1 MDTIL
6 AGTTSLFG
14 YTLHTP
20 AGQITAADP
29 LQWNSDSPVTTGQVG
44 GGPWVM
50 SNHSKNIP
58 TASDFITW
66 VTTVFNPSGKF
77 ARGGLPAYQPLAATW
92 LATQSTNPYFAA
104 DISPALKASANQI
117 WQGWSLTTYPDQPTW
132 SNKVVTALVAGKS
145 LSSQLQPFGDSLT
158 QVAKAAGYSVT
169 NK

>member
-1 MDTIL
+1 M
-6 AGTTSLFG
+6 G
-14 YTLHTP
+14 HVE
-20 AGQITAADP
+20 P
-29 LQWNSDSPVTTGQVG
+29 LQEHADGVGLHHLGHDGLQPEWKVRLIDNFNVFTG
-44 GGPWVM
+44 
-50 SNHSKNIP
+50 
-58 TASDFITW
+58 A
-66 VTTVFNPSGKF
+66 
-77 ARGGLPAYQPLAATW
+77 